1 MKFLLIHCVKL
12 PYLKRALLVYLKSMH
27 FSCEYTQAKC
37 RDSSL
42 DIESVCTCVHPSYNT
57 SSTPAMTAQPTQ
69 KATTLQVNTQKP
81 TTQQV
86 MTTKPTTQQMTQKQ
100 TTQQMMTQ
108 NLTAQTVMTQ
118 STTTKKLTVQPTL
131 DSLTS
136 LFCKNKDMVMCPSTD
151 EPVCASDGNT
161 YQNK

>member
-1 MKFLLIHCVKL
+1 
-12 PYLKRALLVYLKSMH
+12 MH

-37 RDSSL
+37 RNSSL
-42 DIESVCTCVHPSYNT
+42 DIESVCTCVHPSFNT

-69 KATTLQVNTQKP
+69 KP

-86 MTTKPTTQQMTQKQ
+86 MTQKPTTKQVITQNR

-108 NLTAQTVMTQ
+108 KLTAQPVMTQ
-118 STTTKKLTVQPTL
+118 NATTQKLTVQPTM

-136 LFCKNKDMVMCPSTD
+136 LFCKNKDMVQCPSAD

>member
-1 MKFLLIHCVKL
+1 M
-12 PYLKRALLVYLKSMH
+12 Y

-42 DIESVCTCVHPSYNT
+42 DIESVCTCVHPSFNT

-69 KATTLQVNTQKP
+69 KP

-86 MTTKPTTQQMTQKQ
+86 MTQKPITQPMMTQKPTTKQVITQNR

-108 NLTAQTVMTQ
+108 KLTAQPVMTQ
-118 STTTKKLTVQPTL
+118 TATTQKLTVQPTL

-136 LFCKNKDMVMCPSTD
+136 LFCKNKDMVQCPSAD

>member
-1 MKFLLIHCVKL
+1 
-12 PYLKRALLVYLKSMH
+12 MH

-42 DIESVCTCVHPSYNT
+42 DIESVCTCVHPSFNT
-57 SSTPAMTAQPTQ
+57 SSTPAMTSQP
-69 KATTLQVNTQKP
+69 TQKP

-86 MTTKPTTQQMTQKQ
+86 MTQKPTTKQ
-100 TTQQMMTQ
+100 VIMQNRTTQQMMTQ
-108 NLTAQTVMTQ
+108 KLTAQPVMTQ
-118 STTTKKLTVQPTL
+118 NATTQKLTVQPTL

-136 LFCKNKDMVMCPSTD
+136 LFCKNKDMVQCPSAD

>member
-1 MKFLLIHCVKL
+1 
-12 PYLKRALLVYLKSMH
+12 MH

-42 DIESVCTCVHPSYNT
+42 DIESVCTCVHPSFNT
-57 SSTPAMTAQPTQ
+57 FSTPAMTAQPTQ
-69 KATTLQVNTQKP
+69 KP

-86 MTTKPTTQQMTQKQ
+86 MTQKPITQPMMTQKPTTKQVITQNR

-108 NLTAQTVMTQ
+108 NATTQ
-118 STTTKKLTVQPTL
+118 KLTVQPTL

-136 LFCKNKDMVMCPSTD
+136 LFCKNKDMVQCPSAD

>member
-1 MKFLLIHCVKL
+1 
-12 PYLKRALLVYLKSMH
+12 MH

-42 DIESVCTCVHPSYNT
+42 DIESVCTCVHPSFNT

-69 KATTLQVNTQKP
+69 KPTTLQVITQNR

-86 MTTKPTTQQMTQKQ
+86 MTQKPITQPMMTQKPTTNQVMTQNR

-108 NLTAQTVMTQ
+108 KLTAQPVMTQ
-118 STTTKKLTVQPTL
+118 KTTTQQVMTQNPTTQKLTVQPTL

-136 LFCKNKDMVMCPSTD
+136 LFCKNKDMVMCPSAD
-151 EPVCASDGNT
+151 EPVCGSDGNT

>member
-1 MKFLLIHCVKL
+1 M
-12 PYLKRALLVYLKSMH
+12 Y

-42 DIESVCTCVHPSYNT
+42 DIESVCTCVHPSFNT

-69 KATTLQVNTQKP
+69 KP

-86 MTTKPTTQQMTQKQ
+86 MTQKPITQPMMTQKPTTKQVITQNR

-108 NLTAQTVMTQ
+108 TATTQ
-118 STTTKKLTVQPTL
+118 KLTVQPTL

-136 LFCKNKDMVMCPSTD
+136 LFCKNKDMVQCPSAD

>member
-1 MKFLLIHCVKL
+1 M
-12 PYLKRALLVYLKSMH
+12 Y

-37 RDSSL
+37 KDSSL
-42 DIESVCTCVHPSYNT
+42 DIESVCTCVHPTFNT
-57 SSTPAMTAQPTQ
+57 YSTPAMSAQPMQKLTTQ
-69 KATTLQVNTQKP
+69 QVLIQKP
-81 TTQQV
+81 TTKQV
-86 MTTKPTTQQMTQKQ
+86 ITQNR

-108 NLTAQTVMTQ
+108 KLTAQPVMTQ
-118 STTTKKLTVQPTL
+118 NATTQKLTVQPTM

-136 LFCKNKDMVMCPSTD
+136 LFCKNKDMVQCPSAD

>member
-1 MKFLLIHCVKL
+1 
-12 PYLKRALLVYLKSMH
+12 MH

-37 RDSSL
+37 RNSSL
-42 DIESVCTCVHPSYNT
+42 DIESVCTCVHPSFNT

-69 KATTLQVNTQKP
+69 KP

-86 MTTKPTTQQMTQKQ
+86 MTQKPTTKQVITQNR

-108 NLTAQTVMTQ
+108 KLTAQPVMTQ
-118 STTTKKLTVQPTL
+118 NATTQKLTVQPTL

-136 LFCKNKDMVMCPSTD
+136 LFCKNKDMVQCPSAD

>member
-1 MKFLLIHCVKL
+1 
-12 PYLKRALLVYLKSMH
+12 
-27 FSCEYTQAKC
+27 
-37 RDSSL
+37 
-42 DIESVCTCVHPSYNT
+42 
-57 SSTPAMTAQPTQ
+57 MTAQP
-69 KATTLQVNTQKP
+69 TQKP

-86 MTTKPTTQQMTQKQ
+86 MTQKPITQPMMTQKPTTKQVITQNR

-108 NLTAQTVMTQ
+108 TATTQ
-118 STTTKKLTVQPTL
+118 KLTVQPTL

-136 LFCKNKDMVMCPSTD
+136 LFCKNKDMVQCPSAD